1 MIGMLR
7 ECLGHDGCSMAFL
20 DRSPLADPPVASTGR
35 AIQLFAAVLLVTLIA
50 AMALRATLDPDALA
64 PSVATLLFAVAAAT
78 AGIAMLCRKNVR
90 PMWYDVAGVLTFVG
104 VAITVLIEPEQIVG
118 LVSFSEQPD

>member
-1 MIGMLR
+1 
-7 ECLGHDGCSMAFL
+7 MAFL

-35 AIQLFAAVLLVTLIA
+35 VIQLFAATLLVALLA
-50 AMALRATLDPDALA
+50 ALSLRATLSLHALA
-64 PSVATLLFAVAAAT
+64 PAVATLLFTVAAAT
-78 AGIAMLCRKNVR
+78 AGIAMLRRNDVR
-90 PMWYDVAGVLTFVG
+90 PLWYDVAGMLTFIG